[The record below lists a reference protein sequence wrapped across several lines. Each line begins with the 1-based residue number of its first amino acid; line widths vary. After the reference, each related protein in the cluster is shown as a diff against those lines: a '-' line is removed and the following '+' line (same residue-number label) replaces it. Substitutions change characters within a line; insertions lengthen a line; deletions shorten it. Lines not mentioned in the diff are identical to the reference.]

1 MSPATAVRAPGVPR
15 TLALA
20 LLARVPPSALGLLI
34 VLQVHHLGHSYA
46 LAGLCSGACAL
57 GMAAFSPLLGR
68 AIDRFGQPLVLTLT
82 GAVVTLAVAVFALL
96 PSGTPA
102 PLFVI
107 VAAMIGAVQPPISSC
122 VRVLWRRIL
131 DREGFNALVTL
142 DASLQELAFMTGPLV
157 LISMA
162 SATGAAVALASAGLL
177 LGVCSLVFAG
187 LPETRRLGGPR
198 HHDEHAPVRPAGGAL
213 SSPGVRLLL
222 IVATAMGV
230 AFGASELSIVTLAD
244 HLGQKSATGLMF
256 ALWGVGSFIGGVLW
270 TRGHASDRDP
280 VKAMALLITICGVA
294 SLPLG
299 ASPSIAV
306 LGGGLAVA
314 GAAIAPLFGVL
325 YALMADVA
333 PEGTLTE
340 AYTLE
345 TSAITGG
352 IALGSAT
359 AGVVASSFG
368 APATFVLAGVAYL
381 VGALAAR
388 VRRCDLA
395 DRVGAPDAPSPTL
408 HAATA
413 ELV

>member
-1 MSPATAVRAPGVPR
+1 
-15 TLALA
+15 
-20 LLARVPPSALGLLI
+20 LLL
-34 VLQVHHLGHSYA
+34 VLQVRHLGFSYA
-46 LAGLCSGACAL
+46 LAGVCSGACAL

-68 AIDRFGQPLVLTLT
+68 AIDRLGQPLVLSVT
-82 GAVVTLAVAVFALL
+82 GTIVAVAVALFALL
-96 PSGTPA
+96 PAGTPA
-102 PLFVI
+102 PVFVL
-107 VAAMIGAVQPPISSC
+107 VAALIGAVQPPISSC

-162 SATGAAVALASAGLL
+162 SATGAASALVATGVL
-177 LGVCSLVFAG
+177 LGVCSLLFAG
-187 LPETRRLGGPR
+187 LPETRRLGGR
-198 HHDEHAPVRPAGGAL
+198 QAHDAAAPPRPAGGAM

-244 HLGQKSATGLMF
+244 HLGHKPATGLMF
-256 ALWGVGSFIGGVLW
+256 ALWGVGSFIGGALW
-270 TRGHASDRDP
+270 TRTHASDRDP
-280 VKAMALLITICGVA
+280 VKAMALLITVCGLM

-299 ASPSIAV
+299 ASPSIVV
-306 LGGGLAVA
+306 LGLGLAVA

-352 IALGSAT
+352 MALGSAT
-359 AGVVASSFG
+359 AGLVASSFG
-368 APATFVLAGVAYL
+368 APATFVLAGAAYL
-381 VGALAAR
+381 LGGLAAH

-395 DRVGAPDAPSPTL
+395 DRAGAPSPTL
-408 HAATA
+408 KAAAA
-413 ELV
+413 ELELV